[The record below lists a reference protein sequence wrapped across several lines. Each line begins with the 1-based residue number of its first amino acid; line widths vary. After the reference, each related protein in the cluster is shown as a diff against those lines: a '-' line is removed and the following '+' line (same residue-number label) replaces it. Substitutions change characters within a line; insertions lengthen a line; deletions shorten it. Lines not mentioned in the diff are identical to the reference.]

1 MKSAVE
7 FLMRSIVEMTV
18 KSVTKPLE
26 LKRADVVTTD
36 LMRASCQ
43 INTFVGL

>member
-1 MKSAVE
+1 MKSAVG
-7 FLMRSIVEMTV
+7 FLKRSIVEMTV
-18 KSVTKPLE
+18 KSVTKNRD

-43 INTFVGL
+43 INTFVRF